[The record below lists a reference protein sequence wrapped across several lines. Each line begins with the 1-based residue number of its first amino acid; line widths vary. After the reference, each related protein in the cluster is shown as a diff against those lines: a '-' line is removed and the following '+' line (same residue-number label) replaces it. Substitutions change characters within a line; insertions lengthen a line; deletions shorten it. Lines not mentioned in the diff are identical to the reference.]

1 MDAQRIRTKWDD
13 HLSYRSIDRSLRN
26 DDNDLRKGLIASLHR
41 IRIKEGEILKLV

>member
-13 HLSYRSIDRSLRN
+13 LSYRSIDRSLRN
-26 DDNDLRKGLIASLHR
+26 DDDLRKRLIASLHR